1 MSWPLQLSY
10 TRAFGLAIVGVFG
23 LATPTIAQ
31 DWPRRP
37 IKFVVPQSP
46 GSTADIIA
54 RLLAQNLNGPLGQ
67 VPVVDNRAGAGGVL
81 GADIV
86 AKAPPDGY
94 TFLIA
99 NPSTHGIAS
108 ATYKKLPFDPI
119 KDFAPVSRLADTE
132 HVIVTGAEQPFK
144 TLKEMIA
151 GVKAAPD
158 KFNYGTSGHGSSHH
172 LSAALLVKEAGDL
185 NMLHVPF
192 KGTGPMLTAT
202 LAGDVLWSLP
212 AKPGALGQIRGGK
225 LRALAATGPKRAPE
239 LPDIPAVNEVV
250 PGFQKVTW
258 FGLAAPAGTPPA
270 IIAQMNAGVV
280 KALDSADARKAL
292 DAAGLVL
299 NLTTPD
305 AMAAHVAYEIDKW
318 AKAAKAADF
327 KPE

>member
-1 MSWPLQLSY
+1 MKPFHLSSLSAAGMMA
-10 TRAFGLAIVGVFG
+10 TLAVSFSGS
-23 LATPTIAQ
+23 ATAQ

-86 AKAPPDGY
+86 AKAAPDGT

-119 KDFAPVSRLADTE
+119 KDFAPITRLADTE

-144 TLKEMIA
+144 SLKEMIA

-239 LPDIPAVNEVV
+239 LPDVPAVNEVV

-280 KALDSADARKAL
+280 KALDSVDARKSL
-292 DAAGLVL
+292 EAAGLVL
-299 NLTTPD
+299 NLTTPET
-305 AMAAHVAYEIDKW
+305 MAAHIAYEIDKW
-318 AKAAKAADF
+318 GKAAKAADF